1 VHDRGQLNFMSSST
15 TDESYLLDSCA
26 GETLDTESTI
36 TSSLLAET
44 IADIVAVIDVVVTES
59 LRLLIA
65 VIPLQIPSTA
75 SVNLELQHIKLS
87 RKIHCRSTLNTENMA
102 EVNGDVP
109 QTNGAHTS
117 ASPPSQPTVSA
128 PSQPTATA
136 SSQNTITNPTAPL
149 TSLQDNGQTKRPRDA
164 RLIHMLLSS
173 LGCNAYQERV
183 PLQLLDFAYRHS
195 SSILSDALHLSSD
208 AYISQQTRAR
218 DAPPGG
224 GFREADGQVSA
235 PAVLLAI
242 QSRLQYQFG
251 GGNGGG
257 GLSKEFLLE
266 QAMNRNKVALPRV
279 LQNEWGVR
287 LPSERFVLTGQ
298 PWGLK
303 GEWVE
308 REEDDG
314 DTGVAGVHATVDVME
329 GVEMEEKGVED
340 EEGEGTMEDLFGGD
354 ADADMDKDME

>member
-1 VHDRGQLNFMSSST
+1 
-15 TDESYLLDSCA
+15 
-26 GETLDTESTI
+26 
-36 TSSLLAET
+36 
-44 IADIVAVIDVVVTES
+44 
-59 LRLLIA
+59 
-65 VIPLQIPSTA
+65 
-75 SVNLELQHIKLS
+75 
-87 RKIHCRSTLNTENMA
+87 MA
-102 EVNGDVP
+102 EVNGEAP
-109 QTNGAHTS
+109 QTNGAHS
-117 ASPPSQPTVSA
+117 ASPPSQPAV
-128 PSQPTATA
+128 SQPTA
-136 SSQNTITNPTAPL
+136 SQSTITNPTVPL
-149 TSLQDNGQTKRPRDA
+149 TSIQDNGQSKRPRDA

-208 AYISQQTRAR
+208 AYVSQQTRAR

-224 GFREADGQVSA
+224 GFRDADGQVSA

-266 QAMNRNKVALPRV
+266 RAQERNKVALPRV

-303 GEWVE
+303 GEWVVS
-308 REEDDG
+308 DDEAG
-314 DTGVAGVHATVDVME
+314 DTTQGQADVME
-329 GVEMEEKGVED
+329 GVEMEIEKGVEED
-340 EEGEGTMEDLFGGD
+340 EEGEGQMEDLFGND
-354 ADADMDKDME
+354 ADQDMDKEME